1 MCVIL
6 QGFIFPLLSMAVTL
20 KSDHPLFPETL
31 WVSSILPS
39 ANKSK
44 KKKKKGQVNICRQVQ
59 FHMVGQFLCQN
70 NSLDLVMIG
79 FRCVF

>member
-44 KKKKKGQVNICRQVQ
+44 KKKKKAKLIYVAKFNFTWWVN
-59 FHMVGQFLCQN
+59 F
-70 NSLDLVMIG
+70 
-79 FRCVF
+79 CVKIIP

>member
-31 WVSSILPS
+31 WVSSTLPS

-44 KKKKKGQVNICRQVQ
+44 KKKKRPSLIDVAKFNFTWWVN
-59 FHMVGQFLCQN
+59 F
-70 NSLDLVMIG
+70 
-79 FRCVF
+79 CVKIIP